1 MSARISRRAER
12 ARRRRYG
19 ERVQRRAEAVVSV
32 VAELQALTTR
42 PLTAGE
48 VGAEVRARLGGRWEG
63 RKWSFP
69 RDWEP
74 AIASEALI
82 ASRIGRQT
90 YLSIPGA
97 KANPPQVW
105 GTSLLACLEEGL
117 RRAVERSGHAVPPSA
132 VAAVCA
138 SDTDLREFLGGRAV
152 VNHFESLVRTG
163 RASALRFPGRVA
175 GTHFYYTVPGGPTT
189 VDPEMA
195 ATMDRRWAVL
205 VGAWRGAGGRPVT
218 TAAVRRWAARKHA
231 GWFAGNPAYAWTNA
245 LQWLWRTDELS
256 KIVTPGVREVR
267 WAPRKEWEAL
277 SAKERAARLHDEWRD
292 ESEFVSSPGEEPDN
306 GAGPRAIPRRRRG
319 ISARHD
325 PGFRSAA
332 QNLQSLLRITRQ
344 IRVEAC
350 ANPEERELLSAR
362 PLGMS
367 ELVEAARANPHLIPK
382 GVDIQALIREAARM
396 RNGCRRR
403 PLTGI
408 GTVGRETYY
417 DTASSG
423 PAVAYVNWLRAIWDA
438 SQETVWRVTTLHW
451 EALALNA
458 AGRLPAAR
466 GLLEENAATY
476 RSLIERH
483 RTAIRVTAA
492 SALLTST
499 ERAETDAML
508 SRLSGLAAML
518 SAGGSSLNATVEARD
533 DLSRLPRE
541 CLLDPRLAHEQ
552 VKAVRPGGRSGGTLA
567 WELKIATVPITVE
580 PAVGRKT
587 LKFLDRVAFAAA
599 AMERWGSVF
608 LQRYAALGR
617 LTLGP
622 IRNAARLVEMLERN
636 EERAN
641 APGIIAG
648 LGLIDD
654 RAARSA
660 VVAYAMRLIE
670 NWDPYVPPIQVQLAI
685 VFALSRKPAGGLA
698 TSLGS
703 DEDAVLRVCE
713 SRSQSP
719 QVQQLA
725 SAVLRG
731 WHEGTHSG
739 QGWLV

>member
-1 MSARISRRAER
+1 
-12 ARRRRYG
+12 
-19 ERVQRRAEAVVSV
+19 VVKV
-32 VAELQALTTR
+32 VAELQASTTK

-82 ASRIGRQT
+82 ARRIGRQT

-97 KANPPQVW
+97 QVSLPQAW
-105 GTSLLACLEEGL
+105 GSSLLACLEEGL

-138 SDTDLREFLGGRAV
+138 SDTDLREFLGGRGFL
-152 VNHFESLVRTG
+152 NHFESLVRTG
-163 RASALRFPGRVA
+163 RAAAIRFPGRVA
-175 GTHFYYTVPGGPTT
+175 GAHFYYTVPGGPRT

-195 ATMDRRWAVL
+195 APMDRRWAVL
-205 VGAWRGAGGRPVT
+205 VGAWRGAGGRPAT
-218 TAAVRRWAARKHA
+218 TAAVRRWAARKHP
-231 GWFAGNPAYAWTNA
+231 GWFAGDPAYAWTNA
-245 LQWLWRTDELS
+245 LQWLWRAGELS

-267 WAPRKEWEAL
+267 WAPRKDWEAL

-306 GAGPRAIPRRRRG
+306 DVGPRAIPRRRRG

-362 PLGMS
+362 PLSMS

-382 GVDIQALIREAARM
+382 GVDVQSLIREAARM

-403 PLTGI
+403 PLIAI

-417 DTASSG
+417 DTGSSG
-423 PAVAYVNWLRAIWDA
+423 PAVAYVNWLRAMWDA
-438 SQETVWRVTTLHW
+438 SQETVRRVTTLHW

-458 AGRLPAAR
+458 AGRFPAAR

-476 RSLIERH
+476 RVLIERH
-483 RTAIRVTAA
+483 RSAIRAA
-492 SALLTST
+492 AAATVLTSNECRET
-499 ERAETDAML
+499 EAALSHLSHLESML
-508 SRLSGLAAML
+508 RGGGSLSGLPEEAQGL
-518 SAGGSSLNATVEARD
+518 SG
-533 DLSRLPRE
+533 LSQE
-541 CLLDPRLAHEQ
+541 YLLDPRIAHEQ

-567 WELKIATVPITVE
+567 WELKVVTVPVKVDST
-580 PAVGRKT
+580 VGRKT

-622 IRNAARLVEMLERN
+622 IRDSARLVELLEQDD
-636 EERAN
+636 EIAN
-641 APGIIAG
+641 TAGIVAG
-648 LGLIDD
+648 LGLLDD
-654 RAARSA
+654 PDARSA
-660 VVAYAMRLIE
+660 VVRLAKRVFSGWE
-670 NWDPYVPPIQVQLAI
+670 EGAPPIPVQLAI
-685 VFALSRKPAGGLA
+685 VFALSLKRMGGLA
-698 TSLGS
+698 TDLGS
-703 DEDAVLRVCE
+703 DERAVLARIG
-713 SRSQSP
+713 S
-719 QVQQLA
+719 
-725 SAVLRG
+725 
-731 WHEGTHSG
+731 HSG
-739 QGWLV
+739 SAQVRELAEEALGWWRP